1 MTDILE
7 TFDIIDKNNNEF
19 VKPSNYKNTNQ
30 SKSINKFDVFG
41 NSDNNNSDT
50 NDSETSDTDTNSELD
65 TDQYTDESEN
75 DINTD
80 LYIIHYNNFP
90 IFADYNRER
99 LSRRMLTITLNY
111 IDIFSNKYPSH
122 NIRIIKN
129 VNGFSITKSHKF
141 FLINYEEQLAKITMY
156 KVKSNLKKPLQ

>member
-1 MTDILE
+1 MTNILE

-41 NSDNNNSDT
+41 NSDNNE
-50 NDSETSDTDTNSELD
+50 SETSDSDTNSDLD
-65 TDQYTDESEN
+65 TDQYTDESDN

-99 LSRRMLTITLNY
+99 LFRKMLNITLNY

-122 NIRIIKN
+122 NIRITKN

-141 FLINYEEQLAKITMY
+141 FVINYDEDLAKITMY